1 MKINSDKYV
10 VLVTPEIKETVYQ
23 ASVEIAGLMDDH
35 DEGAIEM
42 SALELLQSH
51 ITKLEKLITDFVVEH
66 DLDAQFVQQTE
77 GLTYVRFVVEED
89 EDDD

>member
-42 SALELLQSH
+42 STLELLQSH
-51 ITKLEKLITDFVVEH
+51 ITKLENFIDPYIP
-66 DLDAQFVQQTE
+66 
-77 GLTYVRFVVEED
+77 GED
-89 EDDD
+89 SNAKK

>member
-1 MKINSDKYV
+1 MKINSNKYV

-42 SALELLQSH
+42 STLELLQSH
-51 ITKLEKLITDFVVEH
+51 ITKLENFIDP
-66 DLDAQFVQQTE
+66 
-77 GLTYVRFVVEED
+77 YIPEEQPN
-89 EDDD
+89 EI

>member
-1 MKINSDKYV
+1 MKIKPDKYV

-42 SALELLQSH
+42 STLELLQSH
-51 ITKLEKLITDFVVEH
+51 ITKLENFIDP
-66 DLDAQFVQQTE
+66 
-77 GLTYVRFVVEED
+77 YIPEEQPN
-89 EDDD
+89 ET

>member
-1 MKINSDKYV
+1 MKINSNKYV

-42 SALELLQSH
+42 STLELLQSH
-51 ITKLEKLITDFVVEH
+51 ITKLENFIDP
-66 DLDAQFVQQTE
+66 
-77 GLTYVRFVVEED
+77 YIPEEKQNAKN
-89 EDDD
+89 

>member
-1 MKINSDKYV
+1 MKIKPDKYV

-42 SALELLQSH
+42 STLELLQSH
-51 ITKLEKLITDFVVEH
+51 ITKLENFIDP
-66 DLDAQFVQQTE
+66 
-77 GLTYVRFVVEED
+77 YIPEE
-89 EDDD
+89 EQNAKS

>member
-1 MKINSDKYV
+1 MKPDKYA

-42 SALELLQSH
+42 STLELLQSH
-51 ITKLEKLITDFVVEH
+51 ITKLENFIDP
-66 DLDAQFVQQTE
+66 
-77 GLTYVRFVVEED
+77 YIPEEQPN
-89 EDDD
+89 ET

>member
-1 MKINSDKYV
+1 MKIKPDKYV

-42 SALELLQSH
+42 STLELLQSH
-51 ITKLEKLITDFVVEH
+51 ITKLENFIDP
-66 DLDAQFVQQTE
+66 
-77 GLTYVRFVVEED
+77 YIPEEQPN
-89 EDDD
+89 EI